1 MKLSKNHSMLALFVA
16 GSIALSSGC
25 MTLTPFANKSIP
37 TDSGKASSG
46 EYQVVLV
53 PSMGKSTTYSGR
65 VTDGLTVQGT
75 LEQSGALKK
84 FRNMDVELYR
94 VVPESG
100 KTLKMAFDFQ
110 PSKRILKFEQ
120 DYQILPGDR
129 IVVKAQANALEKLFT
144 RPE

>member
-1 MKLSKNHSMLALFVA
+1 MKLSMNHGMLALMVSA
-16 GSIALSSGC
+16 TIGLSIGC
-25 MTLTPFANKSIP
+25 TTLTPFANKSIP
-37 TDSGKASSG
+37 TDSAKASSG

-53 PSMGKSTTYSGR
+53 PSMGKSNIYTGR
-65 VTDGLTVQGT
+65 VSEGLTVQGT

-84 FRNMDVELYR
+84 FRNMDVELFR

-120 DYQILPGDR
+120 DYQVLPGDR
-129 IVVKAQANALEKLFT
+129 IVVTAQANALEKIFK